1 MKRISILVWI
11 VVLCLPLILTGCD
24 KGAEERAK
32 LEKVTVELNELKT
45 ASRRTSTERDSL
57 KTELA
62 AATETRDELQGQ
74 VTRLTGEEK
83 ELRDQIDQ
91 LTTSS
96 QSLDKKVTE
105 LSGSIEQLT
114 GQLKEVTDSRGQL
127 QKDITEL
134 KSTRDV
140 LQAQVTELTKQRD
153 EAVAKEQQAQRELAI
168 LTAAAKAEGRTISD
182 PEPQDGLVAITDTPP
197 KEEEEEPKEETVK
210 PPTIHSFASARV
222 KVDKGQSAT
231 LSWHVSNASEIF
243 VEPGVGSVSALGS
256 TNVKPTK
263 TTTYTLTAKNEGGET
278 VETCTV
284 EVR

>member
-1 MKRISILVWI
+1 MKRISILVCT

-32 LEKVTVELNELKT
+32 LEKVTVELNDLRT
-45 ASRRTSTERDSL
+45 ASQKTSAERDSL

-62 AATETRDELQGQ
+62 TVTETRNELQRQ
-74 VTRLTGEEK
+74 VTSLSGEEK
-83 ELRDQIDQ
+83 ELRDQIDG

-96 QSLDKKVTE
+96 GSLDKKVTE
-105 LSGSIEQLT
+105 LTGSLEQLT

-127 QKDITEL
+127 QKDITAI
-134 KSTRDV
+134 KSMRDA
-140 LQAQVTELTKQRD
+140 LQAHVAELTGQRD

-168 LTAAAKAEGRTISD
+168 LAAAAKAKGQTISE
-182 PEPQDGLVAITDTPP
+182 PEPEDGLVAITEAPP
-197 KEEEEEPKEETVK
+197 KEEEEPKEETVK

-231 LSWHVSNASEIF
+231 LSWHVSNASEIRI
-243 VEPGVGSVSALGS
+243 EPGVGSVSALGS
-256 TNVKPTK
+256 TNVKPAK

-278 VETCTV
+278 VETCKV